1 MNYFRYRKG
10 ELFCEDVSLR
20 TLCERHGTPL
30 YVYSKR
36 TIVQHVRHLRRS
48 WRSYP
53 VVVAYAMKANSN
65 LAVLRIF
72 RDLGAW
78 VDTVSLGEMYRAL
91 QAGFPP
97 ERIIFGGVG
106 KSEEELAYAVRKRVA
121 LVVADSVEEIEL
133 LGAAARRAKRR
144 VRVAIRVNP
153 GVDPMTHGYIATGT
167 KESKFGVQDDE
178 APACFELAASLAG
191 LEVVGIHQHIGSQI
205 VEIKPFLESL
215 RWLARLV
222 SRIGR
227 LGIRLQW
234 IDIGGGIG
242 ITYKDEHPFALE
254 DFTRQVLPV
263 IRETGCR
270 LIVEPGRVLVGNAGA
285 LLTRVLY
292 VKTGDHKNFVIVDA
306 AMNDLIR
313 PAFYN
318 AYHEIRPVRRR
329 GGSLVADVVGPVCES
344 GDFLAK
350 DRVLESPRRGDL
362 LAVMSAGA
370 YGFAMSSNYNARAR
384 AAEVLVS
391 GKRSALVR
399 RRETLQDLVRGEP
412 VRP

>member
-10 ELFCEDVSLR
+10 ELFCEEVSLR
-20 TLCERHGTPL
+20 ALCGRHGTPL

-36 TIVQHVRHLRRS
+36 TIVQHYRHLRRS
-48 WRSYP
+48 WRPYP

-65 LAVLRIF
+65 LALLRIF

-78 VDTVSLGEMYRAL
+78 VDTVSLGEMVRAL
-91 QAGFPP
+91 RAGFPP
-97 ERIIFGGVG
+97 QRIIFGGVG
-106 KSEEELAYAVRKRVA
+106 KSEEELAYAVRKRVFM
-121 LVVADSVEEIEL
+121 VVADSIEELHL
-133 LGAAARRAKRR
+133 LAAAARRAGRR

-153 GVDPMTHGYIATGT
+153 GVDPMTHEYIATGM
-167 KESKFGVQDDE
+167 KESKFGVQGDE

-191 LEVVGIHQHIGSQI
+191 LDVVGIHQHIGSQI

-227 LGIRLQW
+227 QGIRLRW

-292 VKTGDHKNFVIVDA
+292 VKTGRSRNFVIVDA

-318 AYHEIRPVRRR
+318 AYHEILPVRRR

-344 GDFLAK
+344 GDFLAR
-350 DRVLESPRRGDL
+350 DRVLESPGRGDL

-370 YGFAMSSNYNARAR
+370 YGFAMSSNYNARPR
-384 AAEVLVS
+384 AAEILVS
-391 GKRSALVR
+391 GKRGTVVR
-399 RRETLQDLVRGEP
+399 RRETLRDLVRGEP